1 MNNKC
6 SYVSKLMHLM
16 LQKVTVDFTSSY
28 DTEQSNKEN
37 LCCVIF
43 ILSEYNHCTMMQTTK
58 EKLFIGSK
66 RSVKFL
72 NRCSRVFFKCGKSYH
87 RCSTC
92 TAPFY
97 AHGFIYYMNVTNDFI
112 LLLIS

>member
-43 ILSEYNHCTMMQTTK
+43 ILYNHCTMMQTTK